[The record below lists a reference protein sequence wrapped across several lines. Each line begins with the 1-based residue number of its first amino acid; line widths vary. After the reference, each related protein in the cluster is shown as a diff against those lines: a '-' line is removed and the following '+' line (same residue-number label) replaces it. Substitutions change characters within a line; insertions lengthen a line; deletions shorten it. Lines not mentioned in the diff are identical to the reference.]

1 MNKIIIPIIGL
12 LAIFLLFS
20 SVYTLNE
27 VEQAIVLQFGE
38 PVNDKAITEP
48 GLHFKVPFI
57 QDVTKFEKRL
67 MEWDGAANEIPTKD
81 NKYVFID
88 TFARWRIVDAL
99 QFYKSA
105 KNEYL
110 AQSRLDDII
119 DGVVRDEITNR
130 VMAEIIR
137 STDRVI
143 EVNES
148 ESNVGSIESK
158 IDLAGARLEIVKNIQ
173 ANVASKLAEL
183 KLGIEVTDVQI
194 KRINY
199 NKQVQSKLFNRM
211 ISKQNQIAE
220 RYRAQGQGTKL
231 EISGEQIEKK
241 NEILS
246 KAYLESQ
253 KIRGAA
259 DAKATKIYA
268 DAYGQNR
275 DFYNFIKTLET
286 YEMTLDSTTKVILS
300 TDNPYLKYIG
310 K

>member
-173 ANVASKLAEL
+173 ANVGSKLAEL